1 MLDDSTQHG
10 PYLPEVFLKITPHLR
25 SVNQESLIIPLVG
38 NSTSPAEDSVAP
50 YVSQPQER
58 PWAPFRTLE
67 DFEVTET
74 AIASLMPRKVVDK
87 FLAGV
92 TGRWSDGKSPVTL
105 KKYSDMDAA
114 LFKARKYVVQVR

>member
-1 MLDDSTQHG
+1 MLDDSAQNG
-10 PYLPEVFLKITPHLR
+10 PYLPEVFLKITPHPKGM
-25 SVNQESLIIPLVG
+25 NQESLIIPLAG
-38 NSTSPAEDSVAP
+38 NSTSPAKDSATP
-50 YVSQPQER
+50 YIPQPQER

-114 LFKARKYVVQVR
+114 LFKARKYVVQVP

>member
-1 MLDDSTQHG
+1 MLDDSAQHG
-10 PYLPEVFLKITPHLR
+10 PYLPEVFLKITPHPK

-38 NSTSPAEDSVAP
+38 NSTSPAKDGATP
-50 YVSQPQER
+50 YIPQPQER

-92 TGRWSDGKSPVTL
+92 TGRWSDGKSPVTV
-105 KKYSDMDAA
+105 KKYSDMDVA
-114 LFKARKYVVQVR
+114 LFKARKYVVQVP